1 MITLPMKMMMILQRV
16 MRERSD
22 YIQESLIKYLHR
34 HTGENDP
41 QEVGNVARG
50 QEVRS
55 DQYPVTDCFDWILAC
70 ARMTTQKILGLNQSF
85 LKIYKQ
91 PASMQTSVIGQM
103 MSVRKRWRAE
113 DFDFTNHAMLF
124 VIFLVTI

>member
-55 DQYPVTDCFDWILAC
+55 DQYPVNNYPHPTFPRRGKGILAC

-91 PASMQTSVIGQM
+91 PAYADVCYWLDDVSS
-103 MSVRKRWRAE
+103 
-113 DFDFTNHAMLF
+113 
-124 VIFLVTI
+124 